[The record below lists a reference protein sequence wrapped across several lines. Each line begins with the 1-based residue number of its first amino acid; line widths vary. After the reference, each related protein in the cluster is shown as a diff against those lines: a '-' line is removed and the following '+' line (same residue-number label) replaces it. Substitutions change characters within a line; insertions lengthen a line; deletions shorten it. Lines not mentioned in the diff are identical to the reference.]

1 MLKAM
6 AATAAGAAVSATGL
20 EQAFAANTA
29 TPSPADP
36 FASSTRTALAVPSI
50 ALAPGNVAMNYMGQ
64 EFRPGDTTFTYTNPS
79 IGAIQGVAG
88 ATGSSY
94 YKAPVKLPN
103 GVIVTQV
110 VFFLI
115 VNDAN
120 PAQLWFNGYT
130 PATGVF
136 APLNNKPVSTT
147 GAAIQTIDMAIPP
160 QAINANDLAWALYW
174 FPGTNGPTHQ
184 LYGARVAWMLNPGLT
199 LFPDPR
205 RIVNGGL
212 LGSPFVNGNTY
223 GPIDAKLQFDLAT
236 ATGIPAGAK
245 AAFCAVQS
253 YTPGVLTLF
262 PDLATDPGIANY
274 SGTGTQGF
282 GLNMVYMMVPLS
294 AAGKFKIHSYISGNC
309 YVDAWGYVV

>member
-1 MLKAM
+1 VGGIQAVSG
-6 AATAAGAAVSATGL
+6 AAGYPN
-20 EQAFAANTA
+20 AFYR
-29 TPSPADP
+29 
-36 FASSTRTALAVPSI
+36 ASV
-50 ALAPGNVAMNYMGQ
+50 
-64 EFRPGDTTFTYTNPS
+64 D
-79 IGAIQGVAG
+79 
-88 ATGSSY
+88 
-94 YKAPVKLPN
+94 LPD

-110 VFFLI
+110 LFDLI

-120 PAQLWFNGYT
+120 IAALYFNSYN
-130 PATGVF
+130 PATGTFPTFPSKSVNTQS
-136 APLNNKPVSTT
+136 ASP
-147 GAAIQTIDMAIPP
+147 QTVDMGIAP
-160 QAINANDLAWALYW
+160 QAIDATNFAWALYW

-184 LYGARVAWMLNPGLT
+184 LLGARVAWILNPGLT

-212 LGSPFVNGNTY
+212 LGAPFANGNTY
-223 GPIDAKLQFDLAT
+223 GPIDAKLQYDLLT

-262 PDLATDPGIANY
+262 PDLAVDPGIANY

-294 AAGKFKIHSYISGNC
+294 AAGKFKVHSYISGNC